1 MLPKLKLRILHKGL
15 LLLLIPFALQI
26 VLFAQLFSLASKSE
40 ALSVEVDKLA
50 VKQAVI
56 SALAGSLVSVI
67 QRMLG
72 LTIGHTG
79 TVQNT
84 EEAIEKLHA
93 RSAEA
98 RQILESSGRKDVF
111 DSKLVNLIED
121 VQKDQIEMLALL
133 RNYQKEKANSEDRPL
148 EAIADLR
155 ELKNRWFKFGR
166 SMVLLKQMM
175 DEQVPVIQKRIT
187 ENQAQREKIKPMLLF
202 GIASEFG
209 LTILLILLFLKD
221 ITGRL
226 QVLVGNAYRIPS
238 GKPLSANVSGTDE
251 LAYLDTVLHSA
262 SNQLREASEYRK
274 SLMQMVAHDL
284 RSPLI
289 SMKLALE
296 LILAPQD
303 ESTRV
308 NRVMSVTRNVGR
320 LILLIDDLLT
330 IEKLESGKMDL
341 SLDAVDIGKMVDEAF
356 ETLASHAQS
365 KSITLKN
372 EVRGV
377 VIAADPDRLMQVIAN
392 LVSNAI
398 KYTRKNTA
406 VVVSAEVESA
416 AIKVSI
422 TDEGEGISTDKQGKL
437 FEKFYRTDPDA
448 AEQGFGL
455 GLAICKLIVDA
466 HGGKIGVVSSEGKG
480 SMFWFTI
487 PVDREE

>member
-1 MLPKLKLRILHKGL
+1 
-15 LLLLIPFALQI
+15 
-26 VLFAQLFSLASKSE
+26 
-40 ALSVEVDKLA
+40 
-50 VKQAVI
+50 
-56 SALAGSLVSVI
+56 
-67 QRMLG
+67 
-72 LTIGHTG
+72 
-79 TVQNT
+79 
-84 EEAIEKLHA
+84 
-93 RSAEA
+93 
-98 RQILESSGRKDVF
+98 
-111 DSKLVNLIED
+111 
-121 VQKDQIEMLALL
+121 
-133 RNYQKEKANSEDRPL
+133 
-148 EAIADLR
+148 
-155 ELKNRWFKFGR
+155 
-166 SMVLLKQMM
+166 MVLLKQMM

-406 VVVSAEVESA
+406 VVV
-416 AIKVSI
+416 
-422 TDEGEGISTDKQGKL
+422 
-437 FEKFYRTDPDA
+437 
-448 AEQGFGL
+448 
-455 GLAICKLIVDA
+455 
-466 HGGKIGVVSSEGKG
+466 
-480 SMFWFTI
+480 
-487 PVDREE
+487 